1 MSPAI
6 IGGTIKRTITG
17 TTMSRTFG
25 SWIKQRRK
33 ALDLTQ
39 SDLAARVAC
48 SPETIKKIESQQRQP
63 SKQLAELL
71 LRALKIEANEQDD
84 FMSLARGV
92 DLPSV
97 SHSQPTFRASSLTLP
112 LPLTPLID
120 RVDEIAAI
128 TELLLRPE
136 TRLLTLTGPGGV
148 GKTRLAIQI
157 TETLRHEFKDG
168 VHLISLAAINQPNM
182 LLMAV
187 AQAFN
192 ISALNEETLRERLMD
207 FFQGK
212 QILLTLD
219 NFEQILPAA
228 VEVHAWLKAQ
238 PGLKVLVTS
247 RARLNLSGEH
257 EYNVPSMQLPDLDH
271 LPLAHELTA
280 HSAAIDLFV
289 QRLHA
294 VRPGFQITEKNAR
307 PVAEICTLLDGIPLA
322 IELAAARCK
331 LLEPADLLS
340 RLQHSSALNLLTQGV
355 RDLPPRQQTIRQ
367 TIDWSYNLLGEAEQ
381 KLFARMGVF
390 IGGAMYGSIEAVCGE
405 SDAQLLDALT
415 TLVDHNLVWRE
426 ENPNSI
432 PRFHMLATLREY
444 ALEQLKQKGEW
455 GAYQHKH
462 ALHFSELAECLITPL
477 HTDEQLSALRQLNL
491 EHPNLRAALAWACSP
506 EGEVQIGLRIS
517 ACLWEFWTM
526 NGDLE
531 EGCTWIE
538 RLLSQPGA
546 DEATSYL
553 AKTLNGMGVM
563 AVTRSAP
570 FRGWFERALILFRE
584 LYDRYGEAWTLN
596 HLAQQGIVTDSEN
609 ALAML
614 HESERIFRELGEE
627 WNLAWTLNNLAQA
640 ALHKNEFEKADAYLA
655 ESLTSFR
662 RIGDQRGL
670 AWTTFL
676 SGKLLHQQGQFIE
689 AQHTFEESLD
699 LLHAVDDFTGPSH
712 MHQMAAWGALKLGNL
727 PDARAHFKSS
737 LRIFKHTGAL
747 WDSAVCIV
755 GLVHIALAQG
765 QALQAASLLGTAIAL
780 FKRSSRKPTEDEEA
794 WLAPVVQSVKDL
806 LDEETYESAWQLGF
820 DTAEKEL
827 EELSVS
833 AG

>member
-1 MSPAI
+1 MS
-6 IGGTIKRTITG
+6 K
-17 TTMSRTFG
+17 TFG

-39 SDLAARVAC
+39 TNLAARVAC

-71 LRALKIEANEQDD
+71 LHALKIEPNDEDE
-84 FMSLARGV
+84 FMALARGV
-92 DLPSV
+92 DLPVV
-97 SHSQPTFRASSLTLP
+97 SHSQQTFRASSLTLP

-128 TELLLRPE
+128 TELLLRPDL
-136 TRLLTLTGPGGV
+136 RLLTLTGPGGV

-157 TETLRHEFKDG
+157 TQTLHHEFKDG
-168 VHLISLAAINQPNM
+168 VYLISLAVVHQPNM
-182 LLMAV
+182 LVMAV
-187 AQAFN
+187 AQTFN

-271 LPLAHELTA
+271 LPIAEDLIAS
-280 HSAAIDLFV
+280 SAAIDLFV
-289 QRLHA
+289 QRLRA

-307 PVAEICTLLDGIPLA
+307 AVAEICTLLDGIPLA

-331 LLEPADLLS
+331 LLEPADLLA
-340 RLQHSSALNLLTQGV
+340 RLKGSSTLNLLTQGV
-355 RDLPPRQQTIRQ
+355 RDLPARQQTIRQ

-390 IGGAMYGSIEAVCGE
+390 IGGATFGSIEVVCCE
-405 SDAQLLDALT
+405 SDAHLLDPLT
-415 TLVDHNLVWRE
+415 TLIDHNLIWRE

-444 ALEQLKQKGEW
+444 ALEQLKQNGEW
-455 GAYQHKH
+455 PAYQHKY
-462 ALHFSELAECLITPL
+462 ALHFARLAEDIVPRL
-477 HTDEQLSALRQLNL
+477 HTNEQLDALKGLNM
-491 EHPNLRAALAWACSP
+491 EHPNLRSALTWACSSD
-506 EGEVQIGLRIS
+506 GDVQIGLRIT
-517 ACLWEFWTM
+517 ACLWEFWAM

-538 RLLSQPGA
+538 RLLNQAGA
-546 DEATSYL
+546 EEPTSYL
-553 AKTLNGMGVM
+553 AQTLNGMGVM
-563 AVTRSAP
+563 AVTRSVP
-570 FRGWFERALILFRE
+570 FKDWFERALILFRE
-584 LYDRYGEAWTLN
+584 LGDRYGEAWTLN
-596 HLAQQGIVTDSEN
+596 NLAQQGIVTETEA
-609 ALAML
+609 ALEML

-627 WNLAWTLNNLAQA
+627 WNLAWTLNNLAQV
-640 ALHKNEFEKADAYLA
+640 ALHKNEFEKAGAYLT

-662 RIGDQRGL
+662 SIGDQRGL
-670 AWTTFL
+670 AWNTFL
-676 SGKLLHQQGQFIE
+676 SGKSLHQQGQFVE
-689 AQHTFEESLD
+689 AQHTFEESLG

-737 LRIFKHTGAL
+737 LRIFKHTGAV

-765 QALQAASLLGTAIAL
+765 EPLQAASLLGTAIAL

-794 WLAPVVQSVKDL
+794 WLAPVIQSVKDL
-806 LDEETYESAWQLGF
+806 LDKETYERAWQRGF
-820 DTAEKEL
+820 DAADKEL
-827 EELSVS
+827 EELSFNS
-833 AG
+833 